1 VNEKPS
7 EEPTATITTDSDVKM
22 TPEQLATI
30 TITPIGP
37 IDSSDHTW
45 AVEETVIDLLHG
57 AYCEIA
63 TRRDFYPNAI
73 RAYNRLL
80 WQWELSRA
88 NTILDEATRRVNERM
103 GYGEE

>member
-1 VNEKPS
+1 M
-7 EEPTATITTDSDVKM
+7 A
-22 TPEQLATI
+22 I

-45 AVEETVIDLLHG
+45 AVEGLVVELLHG

-63 TRRDFYPNAI
+63 TRRDFYPSAT

-80 WQWELSRA
+80 WHWDVVQA
-88 NTILDEATRRVNERM
+88 NTILTEATRRANERM
-103 GYGEE
+103 GYGEG